1 MANGLGGGKE
11 KQMSDIIAG
20 VSLSILDFPDIT
32 SSTTKF
38 WLSVALGY
46 GLNYTTGGIPFGL
59 IALADSKTVNFD
71 GFLRCDVFDE
81 AAAGAVFYTFRY
93 VPATD
98 TLQIFQ
104 NSGGST
110 TELSNGAVLPTALL
124 TDSSIVAEATFNRTE
139 MLG

>member
-71 GFLRCDVFDE
+71 GLLRCDVFDE

>member
-1 MANGLGGGKE
+1 
-11 KQMSDIIAG
+11 MSDIIAG

-59 IALADSKTVNFD
+59 IALADSKTVNFN

-81 AAAGAVFYTFRY
+81 AAAGATVYTFRY
-93 VPATD
+93 VAATD
-98 TLQIFQ
+98 TLQIFS
-104 NSGGST
+104 NG

>member
-1 MANGLGGGKE
+1 
-11 KQMSDIIAG
+11 MSDIIAG

-81 AAAGAVFYTFRY
+81 AAAGATVYTFRY

-98 TLQIFQ
+98 TLQIFG
-104 NSGGST
+104 NG
-110 TELSNGAVLPTALL
+110 TELSNGAVLPTALM

>member
-1 MANGLGGGKE
+1 
-11 KQMSDIIAG
+11 MSDIIAG
-20 VSLSILDFPDIT
+20 ISLSILNFPDIT

-81 AAAGAVFYTFRY
+81 AAAGATVYTFRY
-93 VPATD
+93 VAATD
-98 TLQIFQ
+98 TLQIFS
-104 NSGGST
+104 NG

>member
-1 MANGLGGGKE
+1 
-11 KQMSDIIAG
+11 MSDIIAG

-81 AAAGAVFYTFRY
+81 AAAGATVYTFRY
-93 VPATD
+93 VAATD
-98 TLQIFQ
+98 TLQIFS
-104 NSGGST
+104 NGS
-110 TELSNGAVLPTALL
+110 ELSNGAVLPTALL

>member
-1 MANGLGGGKE
+1 
-11 KQMSDIIAG
+11 MSDIIAG
-20 VSLSILDFPDIT
+20 VSLSILNFPDIT

-81 AAAGAVFYTFRY
+81 AAAGATVYTFRY
-93 VPATD
+93 VAATD
-98 TLQIFQ
+98 TLQIFS
-104 NSGGST
+104 NG

>member
-1 MANGLGGGKE
+1 
-11 KQMSDIIAG
+11 MSDIIAG

-71 GFLRCDVFDE
+71 GFLSCDVFDE
-81 AAAGAVFYTFRY
+81 AAAGATVYTFRY

-98 TLQIFQ
+98 TLQIFG
-104 NSGGST
+104 NG

>member
-1 MANGLGGGKE
+1 
-11 KQMSDIIAG
+11 MSDIIAG

-81 AAAGAVFYTFRY
+81 AAAGATVYTFRY
-93 VPATD
+93 VAATD
-98 TLQIFQ
+98 TLQIFS
-104 NSGGST
+104 NG

>member
-81 AAAGAVFYTFRY
+81 AAAGATVYTFRY

-98 TLQIFQ
+98 TLQIFG
-104 NSGGST
+104 NG

>member
-81 AAAGAVFYTFRY
+81 AAAGATVYTFRY
-93 VPATD
+93 VAATD
-98 TLQIFQ
+98 TLQIFS
-104 NSGGST
+104 NG